1 MYVKGEFQAKKLT
14 KDVRDGK
21 VYRKLW
27 VKDQYDED
35 YQLSFSEELL
45 PKLKPNGVYVG
56 VFDFQQRDKYQG
68 YGVEDRIILVDV
80 IESDPK
86 NWSVASTWN
95 I

>member
-45 PKLKPNGVYVG
+45 SKLKPNGVYVG

-68 YGVEDRIILVDV
+68 YGVEDKIVLVDV